1 MLRKIWHRSHEISCY
16 EIDSSKSKHR
26 HRGSPIALPVTDDAI
41 HMRTCHAPISIFAL
55 IASLVLFAGCGRPQP
70 AAETPA
76 AVPHAHE
83 HKAPHDGTP
92 VVLGDEVYHLEL
104 VRDAVTGTL
113 QAYVLDGEMENFI
126 RVTAPDLTIATQING
141 APQALVLR
149 AIASGATGETI
160 GNTALFEGQADW
172 LKTTPEF
179 DGTLKTFTIRGTT
192 FTDVKFNFPKGNDK
206 D

>member
-1 MLRKIWHRSHEISCY
+1 
-16 EIDSSKSKHR
+16 
-26 HRGSPIALPVTDDAI
+26 
-41 HMRTCHAPISIFAL
+41 MRTYHTPVSIFAL
-55 IASLVLFAGCGRPQP
+55 VASSAFVVGCGRSRP
-70 AAETPA
+70 AAEPSATVA
-76 AVPHAHE
+76 APHAHE

-126 RVTAPDLTIATQING
+126 RVAAPDLTIATQVNG
-141 APQALVLR
+141 APQTLVLR
-149 AIASGATGETI
+149 ATASGATGETV

-179 DGTLKTFTIRGTT
+179 DGALKSVTIRGTT
-192 FTDVKFNFPKGNDK
+192 FSDVKFNFPKGNDK